1 MALHHPSV
9 AMSVTLEVVLIRLR
23 IPATTRG
30 KQDP

>member
-1 MALHHPSV
+1 
-9 AMSVTLEVVLIRLR
+9 MSVTLEVVLIRLR